1 VPPLAD
7 PWVSNRRED
16 VGLPLR
22 QCATEAGD
30 LGDRAVG
37 EAGDHIHGDT
47 PALGRVVGEVNRAQ
61 LRVAAPGEG
70 DLPTGGAGGEA
81 GVGLGILLVAQVV
94 RTATEQAADPI
105 QRVVL
110 VPAVPEGVLLDAA
123 ADLVDDLSAEL
134 DDVERLQDGDR
145 VGQLVAHLVGVA
157 AERVERGLGDRGGE
171 RLVLA

>member
-1 VPPLAD
+1 
-7 PWVSNRRED
+7 
-16 VGLPLR
+16 
-22 QCATEAGD
+22 
-30 LGDRAVG
+30 
-37 EAGDHIHGDT
+37 
-47 PALGRVVGEVNRAQ
+47 